1 MNLKFVYLRLG
12 LLGLSQ
18 SQYIVLYSDRPSIHL
33 LAYKRCN
40 IILMNEIGQYFIASQ
55 RRNRGTWSI
64 EHPRDSKTTPAT
76 GSEEPG
82 AMESVTYPSEIL
94 TWNKV

>member
-1 MNLKFVYLRLG
+1 MQHHSDILR
-12 LLGLSQ
+12 
-18 SQYIVLYSDRPSIHL
+18 
-33 LAYKRCN
+33 
-40 IILMNEIGQYFIASQ
+40 NEIGQYFIASR

-64 EHPRDSKTTPAT
+64 EHPRDSKMTPAT